1 MYKDDQI
8 SLAFLNQYDKLVSLL
23 KEKVA
28 ASSKLS
34 NLQTILEYFDD
45 NYEMFNKEEKKLV
58 KNIIIMANGITNKTN
73 TYYNFIKNQ
82 KELCLTLIENLSNKQ
97 KEPTK

>member
-8 SLAFLNQYDKLVSLL
+8 SLEFLNQYDKLLVLL
-23 KEKVA
+23 KEKAA

-34 NLQTILEYFDD
+34 NLETILEYFDD
-45 NYEMFNKEEKKLV
+45 NYEMFNEEEKRLV

-73 TYYNFIKNQ
+73 TYYNYNKN
-82 KELCLTLIENLSNKQ
+82 KNERCLTLTNNLKNKQ
-97 KEPTK
+97 KKLTK